1 MSETQEDVYEF
12 HWIAKTFFASVPVIF
27 IYVFATAPRDDTSV
41 YGWIIVASVVG
52 FVVATA
58 VHFTVYRVHLNREE
72 LYVKRLIWDKIVKY
86 EEISTIDLS
95 NPIYLLNIHRESEA
109 WPAFTVMGGI
119 KNKRDLMA
127 KIVARAPDEAEI
139 IDPYGRLSELEER

>member
-1 MSETQEDVYEF
+1 MSETEENVYEM
-12 HWIAKTFFASVPVIF
+12 HWIAKAFFASISAF
-27 IYVFATAPRDDTSV
+27 SIYVLLSAPRDDPSV
-41 YGWIIVASVVG
+41 YSWLLISSLIG
-52 FVVATA
+52 FFTA
-58 VHFTVYRVHLNREE
+58 GSIHFFVYRVYLNREE
-72 LYVKRLIWDKIVKY
+72 LYVKRLIWDKSVKY

-95 NPIYLLNIHRESEA
+95 NLIYLLNIHRKSEA